1 MKEHD
6 EGAAVRAI
14 DELTQK
20 VKPENA
26 SVVDAQFA
34 RKIAALEKDGKAP
47 RSMLEQL
54 RTLWAMLKAP
64 DDVVPFRSKTLI
76 MAAVTYFV
84 SPLDMVPDLIGF
96 AGHID
101 DAIVVR
107 IVYGRLSDEIA
118 AYHAWKA

>member
-1 MKEHD
+1 MSQVSEDKARE
-6 EGAAVRAI
+6 VI
-14 DELTQK
+14 DQLAEK
-20 VKPENA
+20 SKPEDA
-26 SVVDAQFA
+26 GKVDAQFA
-34 RKIAALEKDGKAP
+34 RKLAALEKDNKAP

-54 RTLWAMLKAP
+54 RTMWGMLKAP

-84 SPLDMVPDLIGF
+84 SPVDMVPDVIGF

-107 IVYGRLSDEIA
+107 IVYGRLTDAIA
-118 AYHAWKA
+118 AYRAWKP